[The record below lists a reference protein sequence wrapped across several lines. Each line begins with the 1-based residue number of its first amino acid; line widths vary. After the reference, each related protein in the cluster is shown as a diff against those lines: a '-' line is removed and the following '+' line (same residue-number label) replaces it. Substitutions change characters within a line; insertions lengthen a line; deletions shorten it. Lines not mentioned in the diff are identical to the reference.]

1 MKLIVRLQYGSL
13 SAKIEVLKNIKY
25 VDMMILILKY
35 DAIPQQCP
43 LNNTSRVPKDQA
55 FPGVRRQPSSH
66 AIHKTQPEI
75 NHSELMTADA
85 FCHARVFP

>member
-1 MKLIVRLQYGSL
+1 
-13 SAKIEVLKNIKY
+13 
-25 VDMMILILKY
+25 MILILKY